1 MVWYMNIDK
10 KIWEKILV
18 PTFIKLIREYSQI
31 PFLAHLLCNQQQEK
45 NIHLVLNINNRK
57 KSYCLQVQ
65 STFIHTIKV
74 NFLLNR
80 LPFLQA

>member
-1 MVWYMNIDK
+1 MVHEYRQ

-45 NIHLVLNINNRK
+45 NIHLVLNINNTK
-57 KSYCLQVQ
+57 KNHIVCKDKVLV
-65 STFIHTIKV
+65 FI
-74 NFLLNR
+74 
-80 LPFLQA
+80 Q